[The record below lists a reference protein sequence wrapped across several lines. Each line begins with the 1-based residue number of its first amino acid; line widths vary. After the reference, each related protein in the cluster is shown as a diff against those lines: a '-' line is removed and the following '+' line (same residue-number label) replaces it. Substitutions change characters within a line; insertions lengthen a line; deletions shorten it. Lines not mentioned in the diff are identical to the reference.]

1 MKKIKLMVVLVI
13 CLFICN
19 VKADMGPPHVI
30 TYKAM
35 ITNKDGA
42 VCYEDGKKT
51 DKVIPYK
58 TIFEVYDEVNN
69 GYIYVHNDNYDCSV
83 KSSDLSAINHDFD
96 ITSKEVVSISPI
108 KAIILANGG
117 LNMRS
122 GPATSYAKIITIP
135 QYTVVTLKLHAG
147 TYWYYT
153 EYNGHS
159 GWITGM
165 HGYFG
170 VESSGVLISDKIL
183 NIYNSSGKVVGKIP
197 ANTEITDYVGLP
209 TYYPNEY
216 QYYVVYNGIKGYL
229 DDNNVYIKIE
239 PEGKIKLIN
248 DIDIKD
254 SNGKPIKK
262 LTKGQELVYDYQD
275 FNTDQTMIG
284 VHLKEKNTFVYI
296 EKTDFEYIIEGKTKV
311 KEKGYLGEGLFGEA
325 KEERQEEPQEEVKEE
340 TQEKENFFDGLTEI
354 QKMILGF
361 VAGIIVALTI
371 FVIARLVLKKKN
383 SKQLNN
389 YVANEDKP
397 DIVMEKNDDFYKDDK
412 E

>member
-1 MKKIKLMVVLVI
+1 MKKFKLMVVLVI
-13 CLFICN
+13 CLFISN
-19 VKADMGPPHVI
+19 VKADMGPPVVI
-30 TYKAM
+30 SYKAM

-42 VCYEDGKKT
+42 YCYEDGKKT

-69 GYIYVHNDNYDCSV
+69 GYIFVHNDNYDCNI
-83 KSSDLSAINHDFD
+83 KSSDLSAINHEFD
-96 ITSKEVVSISPI
+96 ISNKEVQSITPI

-135 QYTVVTLKLHAG
+135 QYTIVTLKLQAG

-165 HGYFG
+165 RGYFG
-170 VESSGVLISDKIL
+170 VESNEVLISDKIL
-183 NIYNSSGKVVGKIP
+183 NIYNSNGKEVGKIP
-197 ANTEITDYVGLP
+197 ANTEITNYLKLP

-216 QYYVVYNGIKGYL
+216 RYYVVYNDIKGYL
-229 DDNNVYIKIE
+229 EDNNIYYKIE

-254 SNGKPIKK
+254 SNGNPIKK

-275 FNTDQTMIG
+275 YNTDQTMIG
-284 VHLKEKNTFVYI
+284 VHLKEKNDFAYI
-296 EKTDFEYIIEGKTKV
+296 DTANFEYVIKGKPKV
-311 KEKGYLGEGLFGEA
+311 KEKGYLGEGLFGEV
-325 KEERQEEPQEEVKEE
+325 KEERNEEPKNEVTEVDEK
-340 TQEKENFFDGLTEI
+340 TKEKESFFDSLTEI

-361 VAGIIVALTI
+361 VAGIIFGLTI
-371 FVIARLVLKKKN
+371 FVIVKLVLKKRN
-383 SKQLNN
+383 SKQLSYDVVNENKSDIDMNN
-389 YVANEDKP
+389 N
-397 DIVMEKNDDFYKDDK
+397 DK